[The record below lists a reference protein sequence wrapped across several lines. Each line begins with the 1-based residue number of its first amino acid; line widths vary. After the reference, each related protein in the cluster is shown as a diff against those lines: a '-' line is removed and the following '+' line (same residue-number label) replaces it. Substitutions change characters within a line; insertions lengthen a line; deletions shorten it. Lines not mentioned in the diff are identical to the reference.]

1 MAFQLP
7 DAVQSLEAGGD
18 IRPKHSLRQ
27 IAQQSLN
34 MPKGIR
40 KFFGLSKKNKDRGG
54 HPAVAHSSSQST
66 RDARPISQRTLH
78 PHFSH

>member
-1 MAFQLP
+1 
-7 DAVQSLEAGGD
+7 
-18 IRPKHSLRQ
+18 
-27 IAQQSLN
+27 LN